1 MKFVVCFEYIIIIN
15 EANILQTLEIDYSFE
30 LSFVVNTKSL
40 KINLVVNIKYFHW
53 TDCKKTNF
61 NYEIALRLSDTM
73 WHITDSLTL
82 FMILISWI
90 FWGREGRNV
99 LWIVKWTHI
108 FNLYILL
115 LFLQISLL
123 LYFIYCNCYWTIRE

>member
-53 TDCKKTNF
+53 TDCKKK
-61 NYEIALRLSDTM
+61 
-73 WHITDSLTL
+73 
-82 FMILISWI
+82 LISI
-90 FWGREGRNV
+90 M
-99 LWIVKWTHI
+99 K
-108 FNLYILL
+108 LL
-115 LFLQISLL
+115 
-123 LYFIYCNCYWTIRE
+123 